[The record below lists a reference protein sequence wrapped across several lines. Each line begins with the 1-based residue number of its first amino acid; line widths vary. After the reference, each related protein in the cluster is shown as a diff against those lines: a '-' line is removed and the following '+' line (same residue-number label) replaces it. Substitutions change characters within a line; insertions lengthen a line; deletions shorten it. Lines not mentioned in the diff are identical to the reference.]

1 MAEIVSDKED
11 TPVKDRVRLVHSSGS
26 SRLLLQLGNCLCFLC
41 QLDMI
46 RKCTNKHVV
55 AFHIRVFHGIEIHKE
70 REVK

>member
-1 MAEIVSDKED
+1 MAEIVSDKKD
-11 TPVKDRVRLVHSSGS
+11 TRVKYRIRLV
-26 SRLLLQLGNCLCFLC
+26 LGNCLCFLC

-55 AFHIRVFHGIEIHKE
+55 AFHPRVFHGIEIHKE